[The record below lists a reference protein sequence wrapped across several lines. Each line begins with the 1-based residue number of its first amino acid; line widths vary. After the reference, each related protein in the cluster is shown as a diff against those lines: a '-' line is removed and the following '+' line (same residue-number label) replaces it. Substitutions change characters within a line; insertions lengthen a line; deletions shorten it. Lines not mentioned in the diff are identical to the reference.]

1 MAEYAVEIRTALIER
16 SDEEE
21 AKRLGFRFIETYDN
35 APAELRRHLVEPEPE
50 STGDPRFDAFVAAI
64 VEYVCAR
71 DFELAPAWV
80 DHTSRFLTR
89 WWFVS
94 GVRALHANA
103 LVHSPISFARRGV
116 FVSEGSLSYA

>member
-1 MAEYAVEIRTALIER
+1 MAEYAVEIRQALVER

-21 AKRLGFRFIETYDN
+21 AKRLGFRFIETYDH
-35 APAELRRHLVEPEPE
+35 APTDLRRQLVDPAPE
-50 STGDPRFDAFVAAI
+50 STGDARFDAFVAAI

-71 DFELAPAWV
+71 DFELAPGWV
-80 DHTSRFLTR
+80 EDSSRFLER

-94 GVRALHANA
+94 GIKSLHANA

-116 FVSEGSLSYA
+116 FVSEGSLTYA